1 MNAKDL
7 IKAGQLSAARSE
19 LIEAVKSS
27 PNDLNSRTLLF
38 QVLAFSGEWQKA
50 RHHLEIIAD
59 QEASRGAGINT
70 CLNLI
75 EAETERLEV
84 FSYKKQPSFLPA
96 APAYVELYESARQN
110 LADRDLNEARSIM
123 DQIKDQIPE
132 ISGTL
137 NGKPFVGFSN
147 TDTQLSFFLEAF
159 VHEHYVWLPFEAL
172 RELSMPEPKT
182 MLDLLWASARVTTRD
197 GLTLNCYLPV
207 LYPDSFRHEDDRL
220 KMGRMT
226 DWTDLGAGFNQGV
239 GQHVLQVGDEDIGLL
254 EIREAVMNTSE
265 FEKGEESGH

>member
-38 QVLAFSGEWQKA
+38 QVLAFCGEWQKA

-59 QEASRGAGINT
+59 QEASREAGVNT

-96 APAYVELYESARQN
+96 APAYAELYESARQN
-110 LADRDLNEARSIM
+110 LADRDLDEARSIM

-132 ISGTL
+132 ISGTV
-137 NGKPFVGFSN
+137 NGNPFVGFSN

-159 VHEHYVWLPFEAL
+159 VHERYVWLPIEAL
-172 RELSMPEPKT
+172 RELSMPEPET
-182 MLDLLWASARVTTRD
+182 MLDLLWASAQVTTRD
-197 GLTLNCYLPV
+197 GLTLNCFLPV

-226 DWTDLGAGFNQGV
+226 DWTDLGSGFNRGV
-239 GQHVLQVGDEDIGLL
+239 GQHVLQVGEEDIGLL

-265 FEKGEESGH
+265 LEKGDERGH